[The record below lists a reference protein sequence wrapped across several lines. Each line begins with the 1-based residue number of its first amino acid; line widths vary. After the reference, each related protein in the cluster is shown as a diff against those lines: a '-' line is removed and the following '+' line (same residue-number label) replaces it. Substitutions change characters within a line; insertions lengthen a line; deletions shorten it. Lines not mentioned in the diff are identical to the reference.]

1 MGEVPQL
8 GLTLSAL
15 LPSLIKLRNSTP
27 TANINNNN
35 NNKLAF
41 LFSSLCLFRSVIQH
55 TLQAHL
61 GKKWKMRKN
70 ETNIDGDSYKA
81 MLFFFLVERHN
92 TEYTSAQGK
101 PHGAEI

>member
-1 MGEVPQL
+1 
-8 GLTLSAL
+8 
-15 LPSLIKLRNSTP
+15 
-27 TANINNNN
+27 
-35 NNKLAF
+35 
-41 LFSSLCLFRSVIQH
+41 
-55 TLQAHL
+55 
-61 GKKWKMRKN
+61 MRKK